1 MISRK
6 SDEPFKAGH
15 SFILSIIDKK
25 KNHVFFFLLE
35 LHKRTISK
43 WNEDDKLFLPFHN
56 FKTMLEKVTSR
67 PYVTFVGVQGS
78 GKSATVHHIALQL
91 QMDGYDIIPIKDIRH
106 LETYCDPHNR
116 QVFVVDDALGIFGLD
131 LSKFDVLNQYQDRIT
146 DPEMPETKIL
156 LTCRE
161 VVYRNKMSANSF
173 LFKKE
178 NVVLLHSK
186 DHALKNED
194 KHKLLQQYQLNAQ
207 LFTSEDLASSS
218 NMFPLLCKLF
228 TEQKYR
234 VYGPRFFISPIPCIL
249 EIFDE
254 MKTRKPVHYASL
266 VLLMAYQNKL
276 SSNILENECNGDL
289 NEKTCTFLK
298 ECNVSSSVESF
309 GLIDA
314 LRELEGTYTRQCE
327 TEFNFIHDSM
337 FEITAYHFGNGSPEL
352 MLRFMSSEYIANY
365 IKVSLHPEKAKD
377 DTNSFEDEHNEETE
391 GHNEAI
397 DLCIILQESQCA
409 KLGERLLIDAK
420 NGDLYT
426 VFGNDALK
434 HPSVMRAFIDVIE
447 KMTYKE
453 LYMTFLS
460 ELKETFQ
467 LNPQRSQSQSVCH
480 GFNLGDYF
488 NIHSLLSDKKLIG
501 CHVKNSVRAI
511 SWVIY
516 FGHNQLLQYIIDR
529 VMKENKNVA
538 DLFQTPYNKDHNRN
552 NITEEEIDV
561 DDCAMCGLVNF
572 LSENAGMSCL
582 QCIICCVK
590 SDTNATNDTKREVCD
605 SGMSGSSET
614 ENDTNDDTT
623 TTNEKDTGS
632 EISEPVTIEQ
642 CRLLCIGCH
651 SGDLG
656 VVKILLKYMNKDV
669 LNQKIYYGRQYESRF
684 PLEIACSL
692 GHLQIAK
699 ELLKAGANQQE
710 TMYQSVLSASQNGH
724 VNVVEELIQ
733 NGVDVNDQDCTRT
746 PLIAACQE
754 GHLKVVEVLI
764 KAGADIYRTKEKQTP
779 LKVACQQRHL
789 DIVKLLIKTGSDV
802 YLKDGHSVS
811 LPTACFDGTSSIV
824 NDYIQA
830 GADVNLKVGS
840 YNTINGCVLYWK
852 ISRS

>member
-1 MISRK
+1 
-6 SDEPFKAGH
+6 
-15 SFILSIIDKK
+15 
-25 KNHVFFFLLE
+25 
-35 LHKRTISK
+35 
-43 WNEDDKLFLPFHN
+43 
-56 FKTMLEKVTSR
+56 MLEKVTSR

-78 GKSATVHHIALQL
+78 GKSATVHHIAIQL
-91 QMDGYDIIPIKDIRH
+91 QKEKEYEIIPIKDIRD
-106 LETYCDPHNR
+106 LETYCDPHSR

-131 LSKFDVLNQYQDRIT
+131 LTKFDVLNQYQDRIT

-173 LFKKE
+173 LFKNE

-186 DHALKNED
+186 DHALNNED
-194 KHKLLQQYQLNAQ
+194 KHKLLQQYQLNVKI
-207 LFTSEDLASSS
+207 FTSEDLASSS

-228 TEQKYR
+228 TEPKYR
-234 VYGPRFFISPIPCIL
+234 VYGPRFFTSPIPCIL

-254 MKTRKPVHYASL
+254 MKTRKTVHYASL

-276 SSNILENECNGDL
+276 SSNILENESNGNL

-314 LRELEGTYTRQCE
+314 LKELEGTYTRQCE
-327 TEFNFIHDSM
+327 TDFNFIHDSM
-337 FEITAYHFGNGSPEL
+337 FEITAYHFGNKFPEL

-365 IKVSLHPEKAKD
+365 IKVSLHPDK
-377 DTNSFEDEHNEETE
+377 NSFKDERNEETE
-391 GHNEAI
+391 GQKEAI
-397 DLCIILQESQCA
+397 DLCIILEEPQCA

-434 HPSVMRAFIDVIE
+434 HPSVMRAFIDMIE
-447 KMTYKE
+447 QMTYKE
-453 LYMTFLS
+453 LYKIFLS

-467 LNPQRSQSQSVCH
+467 LNPQRSQSQSEGH

-501 CHVKNSVRAI
+501 CHVKNSVRTI

-516 FGHNQLLQYIIDR
+516 FGHNQLLQYILDR
-529 VMKENKNVA
+529 VMKENKTVE
-538 DLFQTPYNKDHNRN
+538 DLFQTSYNKNHNQN

-561 DDCAMCGLVNF
+561 YDCAMCGLVNI
-572 LSENAGMSCL
+572 LSKSTCMSCL

-590 SDTNATNDTKREVCD
+590 SDTNATHDNKSEECD

-623 TTNEKDTGS
+623 TNEKDNKS
-632 EISEPVTIEQ
+632 EIDIYSEPVIAEQ
-642 CRLLCIGCH
+642 YRLLCIGCH

-656 VVKILLKYMNKDV
+656 VVKILLKYMKEDV
-669 LNQKIYYGRQYESRF
+669 LNEKIYYGRQYDSRF

-692 GHLQIAK
+692 GHIEIAK
-699 ELLKAGANQQE
+699 ELIKAGANQQQ

-724 VNVVEELIQ
+724 VNVVEELIKNGADVDDQ
-733 NGVDVNDQDCTRT
+733 NCTKT
-746 PLIAACQE
+746 PLIA
-754 GHLKVVEVLI
+754 LSLI
-764 KAGADIYRTKEKQTP
+764 HI
-779 LKVACQQRHL
+779 
-789 DIVKLLIKTGSDV
+789 
-802 YLKDGHSVS
+802 
-811 LPTACFDGTSSIV
+811 
-824 NDYIQA
+824 
-830 GADVNLKVGS
+830 
-840 YNTINGCVLYWK
+840 
-852 ISRS
+852 